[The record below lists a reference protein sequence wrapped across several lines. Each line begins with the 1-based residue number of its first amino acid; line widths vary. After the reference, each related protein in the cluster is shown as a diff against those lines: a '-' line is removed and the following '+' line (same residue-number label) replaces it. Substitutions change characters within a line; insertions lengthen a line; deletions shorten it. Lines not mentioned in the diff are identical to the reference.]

1 MSKDKSKSGDER
13 EYVIP
18 LRIAYSV
25 PRPKRVPRAIRFIRA
40 FIRRH
45 IKTERVWIS
54 PELNML
60 IWSRGRQ
67 KPPRKVKV
75 RVVVEDEVAKVY
87 PA

>member
-1 MSKDKSKSGDER
+1 MSEDKSTPSDER
-13 EYVIP
+13 LYVIP

-25 PRPKRVPRAIRFIRA
+25 PRPKRVPRAVRFIRA
-40 FIRRH
+40 FIKRH
-45 IKTERVWIS
+45 MKTDQVWIS
-54 PELNML
+54 PKLNMI
-60 IWSRGRQ
+60 IWGRGRQ

>member
-1 MSKDKSKSGDER
+1 MSKESKSSDER

-25 PRPKRVPRAIRFIRA
+25 PRPKRVPRAIRFIRT
-40 FIRRH
+40 FIRRRM
-45 IKTERVWIS
+45 KMEQVWIS
-54 PELNML
+54 PKLNEL

-67 KPPRKVKV
+67 KPPRRVRVK
-75 RVVVEDEVAKVY
+75 VVVEDEVAKVY